1 MGLFTRSRKRA
12 PESVTRTAD
21 ALFTPV
27 QQRVLG
33 VLFCNHE
40 RSFAASEIISLAGTS
55 AASVERELA
64 RLESA
69 DLVLVRRVANHKH
82 FQANNAAPTFNE
94 LRMLVLKT
102 SGVADVL
109 RVALANKEKK
119 IRAAFVY
126 GPVEQTQASG
136 AEIKVLII
144 SDTLIYSDLAASMAE
159 AVAILGRKVTPTLY
173 SSREL
178 ARRVRANDS
187 LTLRIL
193 AQPRIWLMGVSSAEL

>member
-12 PESVTRTAD
+12 PESITRTAD

-33 VLFCNHE
+33 VLFCNPE
-40 RSFAASEIISLAGTS
+40 RSFSAAEIIGLAGTS
-55 AASVERELA
+55 AGSVERELA

-69 DLVLVRRVANHKH
+69 DLVLVRRVANQRHY
-82 FQANNAAPTFNE
+82 QANQSAPTFNE

-109 RVALANKEKK
+109 RVALANKEKR

-126 GPVEQTQASG
+126 GSVEQTDGTG
-136 AEIKVLII
+136 AEIKLLVI
-144 SDTLIYSDLAASMAE
+144 SDTMIYSDLAACLTE
-159 AVAILGRKVTPTLY
+159 ASEILGRKVTPTLY

-178 ARRVRANDS
+178 ARRVRSNDA
-187 LTLRIL
+187 LTRKIL
-193 AQPRIWLMGVSSAEL
+193 AQPRVWLMGVSSAEL